1 MKHTCLVI
9 IILLLSLTA
18 CNQTTAVPTD
28 SVDVQPLVK
37 ETPPTSAPDIL
48 DTPMSAPPTSTNTPV
63 PTLTSTSTPEPIPT
77 SIPAPRHQVEMILI
91 PAGSFTIGSNDGQ
104 PENGPPFITDLP
116 AFEIDKF
123 EVTNHAF
130 ALFVEDIGHVTEA
143 EKIGIGKTW
152 QDYSQD
158 RENHPVVKVTWLDA
172 VAFCEW
178 ADKRLPTE
186 AEWEKAARGTD
197 QRIYPWG
204 NEFDATRTNGK
215 SAGLRDTAPVGSF
228 PNGVSP
234 YGVHDMAG
242 NVWEWTVA
250 WYQGYPNTTA
260 DNQYFG
266 NQARV
271 TRGGAWFDE
280 PVHLT
285 TFNRNAA
292 VPDIT
297 ANDDLGFRCVRD
309 ILP

>member
-1 MKHTCLVI
+1 M
-9 IILLLSLTA
+9 
-18 CNQTTAVPTD
+18 
-28 SVDVQPLVK
+28 
-37 ETPPTSAPDIL
+37 
-48 DTPMSAPPTSTNTPV
+48 
-63 PTLTSTSTPEPIPT
+63 
-77 SIPAPRHQVEMILI
+77 
-91 PAGSFTIGSNDGQ
+91 
-104 PENGPPFITDLP
+104 
-116 AFEIDKF
+116 
-123 EVTNHAF
+123 TNHAF